1 MTRSRQGRSPFR
13 VLVLRGLVGAL
24 AAVAAAG
31 LAGCGFTPLYAAPG
45 VSSGLS
51 SIAVTVPH
59 GRTAFL
65 LGQDLEDQLARD
77 RGAPAIYR
85 LDLKVQEHQYPRGLQ
100 VTGVATRYESH
111 VTVTYQLI
119 ELATGKVLKSAVE
132 PIEVS
137 YASSDQPY
145 AEVSAQEDAQA
156 RAASTAA
163 DHIRVALAV
172 YFAGRAK
179 P

>member
-1 MTRSRQGRSPFR
+1 MIRSRQGRSR
-13 VLVLRGLVGAL
+13 AAKAALGAL
-24 AAVAAAG
+24 GAVLALG
-31 LAGCGFTPLYAAPG
+31 LSACGFTPLYGVPG
-45 VSSGLS
+45 VSGGLS
-51 SIAVTVPH
+51 SIDVTVPH

-65 LGQDLEDQLARD
+65 LGQDLEDELARD
-77 RGAPAIYR
+77 RGTPAVYR
-85 LDLKVQEHQYPRGLQ
+85 LDLKVQEHRYPRGLQ
-100 VTGVATRYESH
+100 ISGVASRYETH

-119 ELATGKVLKSAVE
+119 ELASGKVLKSAVE

-137 YASSDQPY
+137 YAASDLPY
-145 AEVSAQEDAQA
+145 ASISAQQNAQE
-156 RAASTAA
+156 RAASVAA

>member
-1 MTRSRQGRSPFR
+1 
-13 VLVLRGLVGAL
+13 L
-24 AAVAAAG
+24 AAVLALG
-31 LAGCGFTPLYAAPG
+31 LAACGFTPLYGVPG
-45 VSSGLS
+45 VNSGLS

-77 RGAPAIYR
+77 RSAPAAYR

-100 VTGVATRYESH
+100 VTGVASRYETH

-119 ELATGKVLKSAVE
+119 ELASGKVLKSAVE

-137 YASSDQPY
+137 YAATALPY
-145 AEVSAQEDAQA
+145 ASVSAQQNAQE
-156 RAASTAA
+156 RAASVAA